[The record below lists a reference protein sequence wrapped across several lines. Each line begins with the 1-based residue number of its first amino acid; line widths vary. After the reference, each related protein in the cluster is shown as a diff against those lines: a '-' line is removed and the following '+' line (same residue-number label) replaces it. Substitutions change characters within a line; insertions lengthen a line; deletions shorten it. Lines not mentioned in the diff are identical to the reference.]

1 MTDGQRLAKTLQQR
15 ERVVLQRSARAQ
27 VEQPALARVHAARA
41 GGEPHG
47 PAEFRFVRVHAI
59 HRATLAGGAPHH
71 VKGAVPQLCI
81 GLRATP
87 LPAWLEGAPRLA
99 HPGGMSTPALELIG
113 LRTEFRIDGRW
124 HPAVRDLSLRLMPDE
139 TLALVGESGCGK
151 SVTALSVMGLVQPP
165 FGRVAA
171 GQIRLAGRDLA
182 GLSEGELEKIRG
194 DRMAM
199 IFQEPMTSLNPV
211 MTVGDQVAEALRIHR
226 GLDRRAALERARL
239 LFEEVK
245 IPSAASRLGEY
256 PHQFSGGMR
265 QRVMIAIAL
274 ACEPAVLLADEPTT
288 ALDVTIQAQVLGLLA
303 DLRAKHG
310 MAVLFI
316 THNLGV
322 VAQIADRVAVMYA
335 GEIVEQG
342 PVGAIFDRPHHPYTR
357 ALFSAIPRLDQ
368 PGQALSAIGG
378 RVPPLDAMPPGCR
391 FAARCQ
397 MRRAGCEQEQVLA
410 EVAPAHAARCHV
422 ATGAMIAC

>member
-1 MTDGQRLAKTLQQR
+1 M
-15 ERVVLQRSARAQ
+15 
-27 VEQPALARVHAARA
+27 
-41 GGEPHG
+41 
-47 PAEFRFVRVHAI
+47 
-59 HRATLAGGAPHH
+59 
-71 VKGAVPQLCI
+71 
-81 GLRATP
+81 
-87 LPAWLEGAPRLA
+87 
-99 HPGGMSTPALELIG
+99 TPALQIDG
-113 LRTEFRIDGRW
+113 LRTEFRIDGQW
-124 HPAVRDLSLRLMPDE
+124 HAAVRDLSLTLMRDE

-151 SVTALSVMGLVQPP
+151 SVTAMSVMGLIQPP
-165 FGRVAA
+165 IGRVAK
-171 GQIRLAGRDLA
+171 GRILLDGKDLSGMSEPQI
-182 GLSEGELEKIRG
+182 EKLRG

-199 IFQEPMTSLNPV
+199 IFQEPMTALNPV

-226 GLDRRAALERARL
+226 GLSRSEAREKALA

-245 IPSAASRLGEY
+245 IPSAATRLNEY

-303 DLRAKHG
+303 DLRKKHG

-342 PVGAIFDRPHHPYTR
+342 PVESIFADPAHPYTQ
-357 ALFSAIPRLDQ
+357 ALFAAIPRLDR
-368 PGQALSAIGG
+368 PDAPLAAIPG
-378 RVPPLDAMPPGCR
+378 RVPPLDAMPVGCR
-391 FAARCQ
+391 FAPRCPL
-397 MRRAGCEQEQVLA
+397 RREGCEQEQALTPFARNHDV
-410 EVAPAHAARCHV
+410 RCHV
-422 ATGAMIAC
+422 AAAFAHA

>member
-1 MTDGQRLAKTLQQR
+1 MDK
-15 ERVVLQRSARAQ
+15 
-27 VEQPALARVHAARA
+27 PA
-41 GGEPHG
+41 
-47 PAEFRFVRVHAI
+47 PA
-59 HRATLAGGAPHH
+59 
-71 VKGAVPQLCI
+71 
-81 GLRATP
+81 
-87 LPAWLEGAPRLA
+87 
-99 HPGGMSTPALELIG
+99 SPALELIG

-124 HPAVRDLSLRLMPDE
+124 HPAVRDLSLTLMRNE

-171 GQIRLAGRDLA
+171 GRILLDGRDLA
-182 GLSEGELEKIRG
+182 GLSERALESVRG

-226 GLDRRAALERARL
+226 GMDRRAALDRARA

-245 IPSAASRLGEY
+245 IPSAAQRLGEY

-303 DLRAKHG
+303 DLRARFG

-342 PVGAIFDRPHHPYTR
+342 PVAAIFADPRHPYTR
-357 ALFSAIPRLDQ
+357 ALFSAIPRLDA
-368 PGQALSAIGG
+368 PGLALAAIPG
-378 RVPPLDAMPPGCR
+378 RVPPLDGMPAGCR
-391 FAARCQ
+391 FAPRCPL
-397 MRRAGCEQEQVLA
+397 RRAGCAQEQVLA
-410 EVAPAHAARCHV
+410 AVSTGHAARCHV
-422 ATGAMIAC
+422 ATGKVLADA

>member
-1 MTDGQRLAKTLQQR
+1 MTA
-15 ERVVLQRSARAQ
+15 
-27 VEQPALARVHAARA
+27 
-41 GGEPHG
+41 
-47 PAEFRFVRVHAI
+47 
-59 HRATLAGGAPHH
+59 
-71 VKGAVPQLCI
+71 
-81 GLRATP
+81 
-87 LPAWLEGAPRLA
+87 
-99 HPGGMSTPALELIG
+99 ALEIIG
-113 LRTEFRIDGRW
+113 LRTEFRIGGAW
-124 HPAVRDLSLRLMPDE
+124 HAAVRDLSLTLMPNE

-171 GQIRLAGRDLA
+171 GRIVLEGEDIAS
-182 GLSEGELEKIRG
+182 LSEPALEKIRG
-194 DRMAM
+194 ERMAM

-226 GLDRRAALERARL
+226 GMDRKAALNRARE

-245 IPSAASRLGEY
+245 IPSAAQRLREY

-274 ACEPAVLLADEPTT
+274 ACDPAVLLADEPTT

-303 DLRAKHG
+303 DLRARHRT
-310 MAVLFI
+310 AVLFI

-342 PVGAIFDRPHHPYTR
+342 DVHAIFARPQHPYTR

-368 PGQALSAIGG
+368 PEQALSAIPG

-391 FAARCQ
+391 FAPRCGL
-397 MRRAGCEQEQVLA
+397 RRDGCEREQVLA
-410 EVAPAHAARCHV
+410 QVAPTHAARCHV
-422 ATGAMIAC
+422 ATGALAHA